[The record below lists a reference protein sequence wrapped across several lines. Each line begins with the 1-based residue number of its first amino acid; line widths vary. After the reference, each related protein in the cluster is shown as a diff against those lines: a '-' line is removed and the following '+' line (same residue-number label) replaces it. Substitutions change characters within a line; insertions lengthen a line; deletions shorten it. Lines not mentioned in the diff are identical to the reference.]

1 MEHHSLCSA
10 IGIPHSTQTL
20 IRCFGGSFFP
30 NRRFNNDMTP
40 PGRSCVTN
48 TLDGPAGFP
57 VVYLGPMVGVETAIF
72 FLSASLNRGRAAES
86 MTLPSWLMVW
96 KFIAALPS
104 SASMKW

>member
-57 VVYLGPMVGVETAIF
+57 VVYRGPMVGVEVAIF
-72 FLSASLNRGRAAES
+72 FLSASLNRGSAPES
-86 MTLPSWLMVW
+86 MTLPSWLMVS
-96 KFIAALPS
+96 KLTEFFAS
-104 SASMKW
+104 SISMKW